1 MARAW
6 RIVYEWGTLSKVGED
21 SLYLLLEAP
30 RFVLLA
36 KFLGGIGTCTLLAV
50 EGCVG

>member
-6 RIVYEWGTLSKVGED
+6 RIVSEWGTLSKVGED
-21 SLYLLLEAP
+21 RFYLLLEAP

-36 KFLGGIGTCTLLAV
+36 KFLGGIGMSTLLVV
-50 EGCVG
+50 EGYVG

>member
-1 MARAW
+1 MAW
-6 RIVYEWGTLSKVGED
+6 RIVSLWGALSKVGKD
-21 SLYLLLEAP
+21 RFYLLLEAP

-36 KFLGGIGTCTLLAV
+36 KFLGGIGTCTLLVV

>member
-1 MARAW
+1 M
-6 RIVYEWGTLSKVGED
+6 
-21 SLYLLLEAP
+21 LLEAP

-50 EGCVG
+50 EGCVGYSPGDKFLEDVCGMIHETTDNT